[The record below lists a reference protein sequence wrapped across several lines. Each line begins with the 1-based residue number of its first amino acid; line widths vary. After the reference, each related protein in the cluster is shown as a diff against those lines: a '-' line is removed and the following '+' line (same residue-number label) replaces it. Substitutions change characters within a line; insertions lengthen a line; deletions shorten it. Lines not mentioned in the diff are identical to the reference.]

1 MKHVFMFFLQL
12 DWDPR
17 CGGIYS
23 CLVLYIVCLVLV
35 FGKNFEITMWENVVS
50 DFERTLR
57 DL

>member
-1 MKHVFMFFLQL
+1 MKHVFMIFTIKLGPKVWWYL
-12 DWDPR
+12 
-17 CGGIYS
+17 S

>member
-1 MKHVFMFFLQL
+1 MLFLQL
-12 DWDPR
+12 NWDPR
-17 CGGIYS
+17 CGGIYI

-35 FGKNFEITMWENVVS
+35 FEKNFEITMWENVVS

>member
-1 MKHVFMFFLQL
+1 MCVHDFFTIKLGPKVWWYL
-12 DWDPR
+12 
-17 CGGIYS
+17 S

>member
-1 MKHVFMFFLQL
+1 LGPKVWWYL
-12 DWDPR
+12 
-17 CGGIYS
+17 S